1 MRCVYFSISVSRKR
15 ARKNSKFSEL
25 FSPQKR
31 ENNILITEYCAQRET
46 RDQQREIKNPKIL
59 PQKKDF
65 KFIGDVWR
73 TFKYPHRALKFWSSS
88 LRCFEMFINGVSVL
102 FCVLLFSI
110 IMLLKLHLFHSS
122 LSQFTPLFLFLIL
135 SYSSFPLS
143 FSSFLSFS
151 LSLSPPLFVAGSF
164 DPPRTS
170 SEQKRARKTLSLSL
184 SLSLVKNK
192 KNYKAFF
199 TAATVSASKALIS
212 ANMAATLAAL
222 ASCMTAET
230 ILSPLEST

>member
-1 MRCVYFSISVSRKR
+1 MCVSV
-15 ARKNSKFSEL
+15 
-25 FSPQKR
+25 
-31 ENNILITEYCAQRET
+31 
-46 RDQQREIKNPKIL
+46 
-59 PQKKDF
+59 QKKF
-65 KFIGDVWR
+65 R
-73 TFKYPHRALKFWSSS
+73 SSS
-88 LRCFEMFINGVSVL
+88 LSAARRVRASNS
-102 FCVLLFSI
+102 VLLFS

-122 LSQFTPLFLFLIL
+122 LSLSLSRFTPFFLFLIL
-135 SYSSFPLS
+135 SYPSFSLS

-151 LSLSPPLFVAGSF
+151 LSPPLFVAGQTRRERRRNKSA
-164 DPPRTS
+164 
-170 SEQKRARKTLSLSL
+170 RAILSLSL

-212 ANMAATLAAL
+212 SNMAATLAAL